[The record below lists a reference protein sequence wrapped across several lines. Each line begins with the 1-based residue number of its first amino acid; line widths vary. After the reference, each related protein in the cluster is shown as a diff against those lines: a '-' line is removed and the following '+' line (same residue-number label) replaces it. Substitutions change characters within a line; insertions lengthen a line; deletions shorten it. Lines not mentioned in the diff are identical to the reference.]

1 MSVALFEKR
10 IPFDFAQGRLRMN
23 LPLICFRFLRGEMAV
38 HGFDESES
46 FGQVKELAESIL
58 QLSVIRE
65 PSLEEARERGKGE
78 LQDRVIIRVNG

>member
-1 MSVALFEKR
+1 
-10 IPFDFAQGRLRMN
+10 
-23 LPLICFRFLRGEMAV
+23 MAV

-46 FGQVKELAESIL
+46 FGQVKELEESIL
-58 QLSVIRE
+58 QLTVIRE